1 MAIATGGTTPQ
12 DLAAKGIQEQKSWDG
27 VEKTE
32 EDRKIAKQN
41 ATMANSKN
49 IRY

>member
-1 MAIATGGTTPQ
+1 MALGGVGSSPQ
-12 DLAAKGIQEQKSWDG
+12 DAAAKAIQEQKGWDG

-41 ATMANSKN
+41 ASMANSKSV
-49 IRY
+49 RY

>member
-1 MAIATGGTTPQ
+1 MALPGVGGTPQ
-12 DLAAKGIQEQKSWDG
+12 DMAAKGIQEQKSWDA

-41 ATMANSKN
+41 ATIANAKA